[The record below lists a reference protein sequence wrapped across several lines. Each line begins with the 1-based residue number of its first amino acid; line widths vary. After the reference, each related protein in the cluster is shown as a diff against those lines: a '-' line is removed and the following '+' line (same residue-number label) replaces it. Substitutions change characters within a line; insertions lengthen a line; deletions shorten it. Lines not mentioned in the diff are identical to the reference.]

1 MARVD
6 GITTEGVVTQCLPNA
21 MFRVDL
27 DNGHNILC
35 VISGKMRHNFI
46 KVIEGDK
53 VKVEISPYDLT
64 RGRITSRLRFGE
76 AVDVDSD
83 NKNNKKKKNKK

>member
-1 MARVD
+1 MAKSNV
-6 GITTEGVVTQCLPNA
+6 ITIEGVVTQALPNA

-46 KVIEGDK
+46 KVIEGDR
-53 VKVEISPYDLT
+53 VRIEMSPYDLT
-64 RGRITSRLRFGE
+64 RGRIVSRL
-76 AVDVDSD
+76 
-83 NKNNKKKKNKK
+83 

>member
-1 MARVD
+1 MAKVNA
-6 GITTEGVVTQCLPNA
+6 ITTEGTVTQTLPNA

-46 KVIEGDK
+46 KVIEGDR
-53 VKVEISPYDLT
+53 VKVELTPYDLS
-64 RGRITSRLRFGE
+64 RGRIVSRLKLE
-76 AVDVDSD
+76 
-83 NKNNKKKKNKK
+83 K